1 MSKLFIRSQNKDRVM
16 EVKDLYLEEEY
27 KYNPNNNNGYEEP
40 KVLCCNIYNGIVCVG
55 KYKTTERAMQVLDEI
70 CVALSGKVIAQPKS
84 GSKAKEKVGTVG
96 ENDSVEL
103 KTLNY
108 DAVYQMPQE

>member
-1 MSKLFIRSQNKDRVM
+1 MSKLFIRSQDKTRVS
-16 EVKDLYLEEEY
+16 EAEDIKLENVYES
-27 KYNPNNNNGYEEP
+27 NPNYANGYKEP
-40 KVLCCNIYNGIVCVG
+40 KIVSCRVIVNNISFAI
-55 KYKTTERAMQVLDEI
+55 YKTTERAMQILDEI
-70 CVALSGKVIAQPKS
+70 CVALSGKVITQPKTS
-84 GSKAKEKVGTVG
+84 SKAKEKVGIVG